1 MSMRSAAAK
10 DSRYR
15 PAWPSVLILRQ
26 NDDGPPARCPPNCGG
41 CARPC
46 APACANP
53 RAPACARP
61 CSVCGGL
68 PALPVEE
75 TCADC
80 SVSGASSSGVG
91 AVAGTAG
98 SEAPPA
104 VASAADGVRSSGA
117 RGVCAGAAAWPPA
130 RGSLLLPAPACGG
143 RAPPEAGGAAEG
155 GESATLAGA
164 SSKTASATSSAMA
177 RPSASARSRRPSS
190 SVTGPPA
197 DARPAERPAPAASF
211 PSLCSVG
218 VRVAAGGDAHAREPA
233 AEGVGRAVGGVCC
246 DCDARDGRSA
256 VSSLPGRRPM
266 SEEDVCSIVDTRA
279 AIQSTLS
286 TSRFRRAMTSR

>member
-15 PAWPSVLILRQ
+15 PAWPSVLILCQ

-41 CARPC
+41 
-46 APACANP
+46 
-53 RAPACARP
+53 CARP

-104 VASAADGVRSSGA
+104 VASAVGGVRSVA
-117 RGVCAGAAAWPPA
+117 WGVRAGAAAWPPA

-143 RAPPEAGGAAEG
+143 RARPEAGGAAEG

-211 PSLCSVG
+211 SPVG
-218 VRVAAGGDAHAREPA
+218 VRPAAGGDADARAPA
-233 AEGVGRAVGGVCC
+233 AAGEGAGRAVGGPCC
-246 DCDARDGRSA
+246 PCGVRDGRSA
-256 VSSLPGRRPM
+256 VSSPPGRRPM
-266 SEEDVCSIVDTRA
+266 SEDDVCSIVDTRA

>member
-1 MSMRSAAAK
+1 MSMRSAAAR

-26 NDDGPPARCPPNCGG
+26 NEDGPPVRCPPALGG
-41 CARPC
+41 
-46 APACANP
+46 
-53 RAPACARP
+53 CARP

-98 SEAPPA
+98 SEA
-104 VASAADGVRSSGA
+104 
-117 RGVCAGAAAWPPA
+117 PPA

-218 VRVAAGGDAHAREPA
+218 VRVAAGGDAHTREPA
-233 AEGVGRAVGGVCC
+233 AEGAGRAVGGVCC

-266 SEEDVCSIVDTRA
+266 SEDDVCSIVDTRA